1 MSWSTVS
8 NAFFKSRK
16 ITPLTMPLS
25 ILKVDR
31 SRYNTQTLDRI
42 RLCFRMKPRFS
53 DAFLVSHR
61 IMQRQRMQNIY
72 VLALE
77 TCDVAF
83 KFSPLRLVSSFA
95 MREPTSVSRVP
106 ICNQRL
112 KKKINRAELLFLGCG
127 VCMFGPCIV
136 FICSAMLF

>member
-1 MSWSTVS
+1 
-8 NAFFKSRK
+8 
-16 ITPLTMPLS
+16 MPLS

-112 KKKINRAELLFLGCG
+112 KKNKPSRITVFRVWGLYVWSMYCFYLLCHVILTRVLILLIKPF
-127 VCMFGPCIV
+127 
-136 FICSAMLF
+136 